1 MASITSANLV
11 ITLTIPGLYP
21 IPQRLSNFA
30 TDDAFDSEASDIAET
45 PMGVD
50 GNLSAGYIPAPV
62 VTTIHFQADSPS
74 IGIFD
79 TWDLAEA
86 QLVDKLPAGG
96 TFTLP
101 GVKRQYL
108 MLNGFLRNVKRMP
121 DARKTLQP
129 MQYTIV
135 WGSRIPSPMI

>member
-1 MASITSANLV
+1 MATITAANLV

-21 IPQRLSNFA
+21 IPQRLAGFA

-62 VTTIHFQADSPS
+62 VTTLHFQADSAS
-74 IGIFD
+74 IAIFE

-86 QLVDKLPAGG
+86 QLVDKLPAGA
-96 TFTLP
+96 TYTLP
-101 GVKRQYL
+101 GVKRQYI
-108 MLNGFLRNVKRMP
+108 MVNGFLRNVKRMP
-121 DARKTLQP
+121 DARKTLQA
-129 MQYTIV
+129 QQFTIV
-135 WGSRIPSPMI
+135 WTSAIPSPMV